1 MQLTRLVWVIST
13 AEVCVTVI
21 AGAVR
26 MIKELLSEVELMV
39 VKVGYALDK
48 ARVVTN
54 VLADTTLVYVVKLV

>member
-1 MQLTRLVWVIST
+1 
-13 AEVCVTVI
+13 
-21 AGAVR
+21 